1 MGIGFVIIIHFIA
14 LAILSGIVAAISVAV
29 TFFTTKNK
37 EKRKRRIFL
46 SAFLPFQFF
55 FTLYILGVAG
65 SIMVSEIK
73 DVDIG
78 IGDSFYVP
86 INETCE
92 IQMIDIIDNAY
103 LECNDQTVISQV
115 SSILPTESKIFGE
128 TEDGKF
134 FCYELNN
141 SELREY
147 SDFLELASKENTPD
161 LELIEIPEYYYNRR
175 NEVAGT
181 AIIIIGVIAFVTT
194 ILIMWLTRKLVLKIG
209 KNNCYQQGI

>member
-1 MGIGFVIIIHFIA
+1 MGIGFVIIIHFIF
-14 LAILSGIVAAISVAV
+14 LAILSGIVAAISATV
-29 TFFTTKNK
+29 TFFITKNK

-46 SAFLPFQFF
+46 SVFLPFQFF
-55 FTLYILGVAG
+55 FTIYILGIAG

-92 IQMIDIIDNAY
+92 IHMIDIIDNAY
-103 LECNDQTVISQV
+103 LECNGENILSSV
-115 SSILPTESKIFGE
+115 SSILPTDDKIFGE

-134 FCYELNN
+134 FCYQLNN

-147 SDFLELASKENTPD
+147 SDFSELTSNENSPD
-161 LELIEIPEYYYNRR
+161 LDLIEIPEYYHNRR
-175 NEVAGT
+175 NEIAGT
-181 AIIIIGVIAFVTT
+181 VTIMVGIIALVLT
-194 ILIMWLTRKLVLKIG
+194 ITIMWLTRKIVLKFG
-209 KNNCYQQGI
+209 KK

>member
-1 MGIGFVIIIHFIA
+1 MGIGFVIIIHFVV

-29 TFFTTKNK
+29 TFFTTKSK

-46 SAFLPFQFF
+46 AAFLPFQFF
-55 FTLYILGVAG
+55 FTVYILGIVG

-103 LECNDQTVISQV
+103 LECNDQTVISRV
-115 SSILPTESKIFGE
+115 SSILLTEKKIFGE

-147 SDFLELASKENTPD
+147 SDFIELTSKENSPN
-161 LELIEIPEYYYNRR
+161 LELIEIPEYYNKRR

-181 AIIIIGVIAFVTT
+181 ATIIVGITALVLT
-194 ILIMWLTRKLVLKIG
+194 ITIMWLTIKIILKIG
-209 KNNCYQQGI
+209 GK

>member
-1 MGIGFVIIIHFIA
+1 MGIGFVIIIHFIF
-14 LAILSGIVAAISVAV
+14 LAILSGIVAAISAAV
-29 TFFTTKNK
+29 TFFITKNK

-46 SAFLPFQFF
+46 AAFLPFQFF
-55 FTLYILGVAG
+55 FTVYILGVLG

-73 DVDIG
+73 GVDIG

-103 LECNDQTVISQV
+103 LECNDQTVISRV
-115 SSILPTESKIFGE
+115 SSILPTEKKIFGE

-147 SDFLELASKENTPD
+147 SEFSELTSKENSPD
-161 LELIEIPEYYYNRR
+161 LKLIEIPEYYHQRR
-175 NEVAGT
+175 NKVAGT
-181 AIIIIGVIAFVTT
+181 ATIIVGIIALVLT
-194 ILIMWLTRKLVLKIG
+194 ITIMWLTRKIILNFG
-209 KNNCYQQGI
+209 KK